1 MKKMLVNPKLA
12 ELRHVTRQVEFNLSK
27 CMTMRRKRLQILEN
41 FPSNL
46 SLFPSTNSLNAVF
59 ASVYGICIG
68 GCLKQYDEMLVIGP
82 ASFLSRAT
90 FRPLIASIIIPA
102 LLYASITFSFKSS
115 LIGIF
120 PKYFPS
126 MFM

>member
-1 MKKMLVNPKLA
+1 ML
-12 ELRHVTRQVEFNLSK
+12 TRQVEFNLSMHDREK
-27 CMTMRRKRLQILEN
+27 KTIADFRK
-41 FPSNL
+41 FSSYL

>member
-1 MKKMLVNPKLA
+1 MTSRIQFIKIHDHEKNGL
-12 ELRHVTRQVEFNLSK
+12 QV
-27 CMTMRRKRLQILEN
+27 LEN
-41 FPSNL
+41 YPSYL
-46 SLFPSTNSLNAVF
+46 SLFPSTNSLNTVF

-90 FRPLIASIIIPA
+90 FSPLIASIIIPA

>member
-1 MKKMLVNPKLA
+1 MLTTIITLKNIDLCSK
-12 ELRHVTRQVEFNLSK
+12 NLVYNDK
-27 CMTMRRKRLQILEN
+27 N
-41 FPSNL
+41 FL
-46 SLFPSTNSLNAVF
+46 SYLSRFPSTNSLNAVF

-82 ASFLSRAT
+82 VSFRSRAI
-90 FRPLIASIIIPA
+90 FSPLIASIMIPA
-102 LLYASITFSFKSS
+102 LLYASMTLSFKSS

-126 MFM
+126 MLM